1 MTPYL
6 QDILSVSQSNL
17 PWEELSGMNILV
29 TGASGLIGSCLVD
42 LLMNAPQRD
51 FQVYAAGRDRQRL
64 SFRFRKYSEDS
75 SFHLLIHDVADPLNA
90 DLLFDYVIHA
100 AGYGAP
106 FYFSNNPVEVMKAP
120 LFGVAHLL
128 EYGMNH
134 HLKRFLFVSS
144 GEVYGTG
151 PDRKKRENDY
161 GIVDP
166 LNIRSCYPSAKL
178 AAETLAICYS
188 VEFGVD
194 VVIARPCHVFG
205 PFFSERDDRVYAQFL
220 RNALNGEDLELKSS
234 GLQLRSWCY
243 VVDCASAL
251 IQILL
256 KGESGQA
263 YNVADNQANCS
274 IKELAD
280 MISEISGLRTKT
292 PSVSADNPNLASPL
306 QATFDTTRLESL
318 GWRPLPGSL
327 REKLMHTLYSLR
339 EN

>member
-1 MTPYL
+1 MKVSIIMGSKSDWDVMSAACETLDQFGVPYEKKVISAHRTPQFFVEYM
-6 QDILSVSQSNL
+6 D
-17 PWEELSGMNILV
+17 
-29 TGASGLIGSCLVD
+29 GA
-42 LLMNAPQRD
+42 
-51 FQVYAAGRDRQRL
+51 RDR
-64 SFRFRKYSEDS
+64 
-75 SFHLLIHDVADPLNA
+75 
-90 DLLFDYVIHA
+90 
-100 AGYGAP
+100 
-106 FYFSNNPVEVMKAP
+106 
-120 LFGVAHLL
+120 
-128 EYGMNH
+128 
-134 HLKRFLFVSS
+134 
-144 GEVYGTG
+144 
-151 PDRKKRENDY
+151 
-161 GIVDP
+161 
-166 LNIRSCYPSAKL
+166 
-178 AAETLAICYS
+178 
-188 VEFGVD
+188 GVD

-220 RNALNGEDLELKSS
+220 RNALNGEDIELKSS